1 MRGDGGRPADSG
13 RREAPVASI
22 GETSA
27 QLALRD
33 PDIRVMLRVRADEP
47 GAFEE
52 LVEQFQRRLIAV
64 MHHLVGDATEA
75 EDLAQEVF
83 LRVYRARKKYRPRS
97 KFSTW
102 LFTIANNLALNS
114 LRSRQRK
121 PTTPLAVHDSGPLG
135 PRPEEQLVHD
145 HHSGPMRKVE
155 RQELAAV
162 IKEALAGL
170 NERQRVA
177 VVLNKFEDMNYAEIA
192 EVMGLTVK
200 AVKSLLSR
208 ARMNL
213 RSALAG
219 YVYMDGQ
226 PAPDAEEDLAE

>member
-1 MRGDGGRPADSG
+1 
-13 RREAPVASI
+13 VAAI
-22 GETSA
+22 GETSG

-33 PDIRVMLRVRADEP
+33 PDIRLMLRVRDDEP
-47 GAFEE
+47 GAFEQ
-52 LVEQFQRRLIAV
+52 LVELYQHRLITV

-83 LRVYRARKKYRPRS
+83 LRVYRARKRYHPKA

-102 LFTIANNLALNS
+102 LFTIANNLALNA

-121 PTTPLAVHDSGPLG
+121 PVVPLAVHDSGPLG
-135 PRPEEQLVHD
+135 PRPAEQLVRDQAGQPSH
-145 HHSGPMRKVE
+145 RLQQ
-155 RQELAAV
+155 QELAEIVRQAV
-162 IKEALAGL
+162 EGL
-170 NERQRVA
+170 NERQRMA

-192 EVMGLTVK
+192 EIMNLSVK

-213 RSALAG
+213 RVALQG
-219 YVYMDGQ
+219 YIYMDGEQ
-226 PAPDAEEDLAE
+226 PPEPPEEE

>member
-1 MRGDGGRPADSG
+1 
-13 RREAPVASI
+13 VAT

-33 PDIRVMLRVRADEP
+33 PDIRLMLRVRADEA

-52 LVEQFQRRLIAV
+52 LVTRYQRRLVAV
-64 MHHLVGDATEA
+64 MHHLVGNTEEA

-83 LRVYRARKKYRPRS
+83 LRVYRSRQKYRPRS
-97 KFSTW
+97 RFSTW

-121 PTTPLAVHDSGPLG
+121 PVVPLSTTDSGPLG
-135 PRPEEQLVHD
+135 PRPAEQLVHD
-145 HHSGPMRKVE
+145 TSSGPMQKVQK
-155 RQELAAV
+155 QELAEIIRHA
-162 IKEALAGL
+162 IDQL
-170 NERQRVA
+170 NERQRMA

-192 EVMGLTVK
+192 EVMGLTTK
-200 AVKSLLSR
+200 AIKSLLSR

-213 RSALAG
+213 RAALSG
-219 YVYMDGQ
+219 YIHMDGV
-226 PAPDAEEDLAE
+226 PAPEPADAEADAEADAD

>member
-1 MRGDGGRPADSG
+1 M
-13 RREAPVASI
+13 AST

-33 PDIRVMLRVRADEP
+33 PDVRLMLRVRADEP

-52 LVEQFQRRLIAV
+52 LVEQFQHRLIAV
-64 MHHLVGDATEA
+64 MHHLIGDATES

-83 LRVYRARKKYRPRS
+83 LRVYRARQKYRPRS

-102 LFTIANNLALNS
+102 LFTIANNLALNT

-121 PTTPLAVHDSGPLG
+121 PTTPLAVQESGPLG
-135 PRPEEQLVHD
+135 PRPQEQLVHD
-145 HHSGPMRKVE
+145 HHSGPTRKVE

-162 IKEALAGL
+162 IQEALAGL
-170 NERQRVA
+170 SERQRAA

-192 EVMGLTVK
+192 EIMGLTNK

-213 RSALAG
+213 RTALAG

-226 PAPDAEEDLAE
+226 PVPDGEAESGE